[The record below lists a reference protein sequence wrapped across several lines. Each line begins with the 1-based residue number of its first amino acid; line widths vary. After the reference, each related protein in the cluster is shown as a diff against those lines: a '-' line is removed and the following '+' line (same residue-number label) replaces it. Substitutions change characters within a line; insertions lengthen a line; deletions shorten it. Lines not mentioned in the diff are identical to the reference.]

1 MKIERISENQIR
13 CTLTREDLTSRE
25 IRLSEL
31 TYGSEK
37 TKLLFHD
44 MMQQAFL
51 DCGFEANNTPL
62 MIEAIPLSMD
72 SIILIITKVEDPE
85 ELDSRFSRF
94 SSDEGGDSWGQ
105 ENTNASLTGVDD
117 ILDLITK
124 LSQIRREAAK
134 KSESAPESAGGQD
147 ISSAGSEGTSAAG
160 TETQQTD
167 SPIRVSRFYLFRD
180 LEVIIRCAHALDPSY
195 DGSSTLFKNPDDNNY
210 YLILKM
216 DDTPADLFNKICNE
230 LSEYG
235 LQVDYMNG
243 IEQLFTEHMDRII
256 TDNALQTLRAL

>member
-1 MKIERISENQIR
+1 MKIERLNENQIR
-13 CTLTREDLTSRE
+13 CTLTREDLSSRE
-25 IRLSEL
+25 IKLSEL

-37 TKLLFHD
+37 TKLLFQE

-62 MIEAIPLSMD
+62 MIEAIPLSLD

-105 ENTNASLTGVDD
+105 NTSSASLTGVDD
-117 ILDLITK
+117 ILDLIAK
-124 LSQIRREAAK
+124 LSQIRKEASRKGDQAEPSVK
-134 KSESAPESAGGQD
+134 PED
-147 ISSAGSEGTSAAG
+147 TAAAQ
-160 TETQQTD
+160 ETQTL
-167 SPIRVSRFYLFRD
+167 SEEELKKLSRFFLFRD
-180 LEVIIRCAHALDPSY
+180 LENIIRAAHAMDPSY
-195 DGSSTLFKNPDDNNY
+195 SGPNTLFKNPDDNCY

-216 DDTPADLFNKICNE
+216 ADTPADLFNKVCNV

-235 LQVDYMNG
+235 IQVDYMNG
-243 IEQLFTEHMDRII
+243 IEQLFTEHMEQII
-256 TDNALQTLRAL
+256 GSSALQTLRTL